1 MGAPTACGRGV
12 SGALSLP
19 SRGAF
24 HLSLTV
30 LVHYRSSESVQPW
43 RVVPPASRRVSRVRR
58 YSGTGD
64 PGEGPRVRGSHPL
77 RPAFPCRSARTS
89 LCHWMGGLAPPPP
102 PAPQPPRRN
111 AARLMRVRRFGL
123 GPLSLAATRGISVDF
138 SSSGYLDVSVPRVAP
153 VRPMGSG
160 GGARAWP
167 LAGSP
172 IRRSPDRGPCAPPRG
187 LSQLAASFVDFR
199 CQGIRLA
206 PLVSSSRGPR
216 LGPASAIRVLLLKL
230 HLSLHGCFF
239 VPPGPARRPGGPD
252 VKSRYRETQTHRRPA
267 AAAAGP

>member
-1 MGAPTACGRGV
+1 MGARGFRRSFTPLSGCFSPFPHGTRPLSVIGECSALEGGPPCFPPGFTCPAVLGDRGSRGGASRTGLSPAAAGLSMPFRSHLPLSLDGGSGAPTAPG
-12 SGALSLP
+12 
-19 SRGAF
+19 
-24 HLSLTV
+24 
-30 LVHYRSSESVQPW
+30 
-43 RVVPPASRRVSRVRR
+43 PA
-58 YSGTGD
+58 T
-64 PGEGPRVRGSHPL
+64 
-77 RPAFPCRSARTS
+77 
-89 LCHWMGGLAPPPP
+89 
-102 PAPQPPRRN
+102 PAPQRRQ
-111 AARLMRVRRFGL
+111 AMRVRRFGL

-153 VRPMGSG
+153 VRPRRSG

>member
-1 MGAPTACGRGV
+1 MGAGFQALFHSPLGVLFTFPSRYSSTIGHRRVFSLGGWSPLLPAGFHVSGGTRGPGIQGRGLAYGALTRCGR
-12 SGALSLP
+12 P
-19 SRGAF
+19 F
-24 HLSLTV
+24 HA
-30 LVHYRSSESVQPW
+30 
-43 RVVPPASRRVSRVRR
+43 VP
-58 YSGTGD
+58 
-64 PGEGPRVRGSHPL
+64 
-77 RPAFPCRSARTS
+77 
-89 LCHWMGGLAPPPP
+89 LAPPFVTGWGVWRPTAP
-102 PAPQPPRRN
+102 GPATPAPQRRQ
-111 AARLMRVRRFGL
+111 AMRVRRFGL